1 MSDRR
6 TDRRTDRRI
15 DRLAYRLPGRARHS
29 RTRRSRALPGRA
41 RSGRA
46 SQGRTPYGRAFATGR
61 LPAAA
66 VWAVLLLGL
75 WLWGR
80 EATDVRHGLSAPA
93 TGDAAALGRLSGAS
107 ELPPPARPLTGAR
120 PQRLDIPGLGVQAPV
135 VARGLDARG
144 APAPPPFDQPGVV
157 GWYAAGAKPGAAGTA
172 LMVGH
177 VDTET
182 RPAVFHRI
190 SSLDPGETV
199 RVIRD
204 DGRVAEFTVDD
215 VRVLSREDFDARL
228 AYGPHVPGRAELRL
242 ITCGGTFD
250 RASRSY
256 TANVI
261 VSAYLTGTG
270 L

>member
-1 MSDRR
+1 MAMSRSDDESS
-6 TDRRTDRRI
+6 T
-15 DRLAYRLPGRARHS
+15 AR
-29 RTRRSRALPGRA
+29 
-41 RSGRA
+41 
-46 SQGRTPYGRAFATGR
+46 GR
-61 LPAAA
+61 LLMGV

-80 EATDVRHGLSAPA
+80 EVTDVRHGISAPT
-93 TGDAAALGRLSGAS
+93 TGDMAAVGRPP
-107 ELPPPARPLTGAR
+107 EVDLPPAARPLGGAV
-120 PQRLDIPGLGVQAPV
+120 PQRIDIPRLDVQAPV

-144 APAPPPFDQPGVV
+144 AIDPPPFDQAGVV
-157 GWYAAGAKPGAAGTA
+157 GWYEGGVKPGAAGTA

-177 VDTET
+177 LDTET
-182 RPAVFHRI
+182 RPAVFYRL
-190 SSLDPGETV
+190 STMRPGETI

-204 DGRVAEFTVDD
+204 DGKVAEFTVEDIE
-215 VRVLSREDFDARL
+215 VVSRDSFDARQ
-228 AYGPHVPGRAELRL
+228 AYGPRRPGRAELRL

-250 RASRSY
+250 RASRTY